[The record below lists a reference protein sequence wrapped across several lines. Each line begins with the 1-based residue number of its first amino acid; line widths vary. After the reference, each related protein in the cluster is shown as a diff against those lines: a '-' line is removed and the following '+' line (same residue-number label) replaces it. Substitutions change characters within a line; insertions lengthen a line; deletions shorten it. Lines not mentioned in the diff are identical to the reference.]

1 MNFRR
6 GAGRDEPE
14 INLIP
19 FIDVLL
25 VIIIF
30 LMMTTTY
37 SKVSGIEIDLPTA
50 AASNQTPPDDIV
62 VSVSATGVVVVDGE
76 KVSKP
81 GIESVSAA
89 LREAA
94 QKKAAQAKSQL
105 QASGK
110 KPVVSINADAKASH
124 QSVIDVMQAAQQADL
139 PQIAFAT
146 RNQ

>member
-30 LMMTTTY
+30 LMLTTTY

-50 AASNQTPPDDIV
+50 AATNQTPPNEIV
-62 VSVSATGVVVVDGE
+62 VSVSAAGVVVIDSQSL
-76 KVSKP
+76 SKP
-81 GIESVSAA
+81 SVDAVAMA
-89 LREAA
+89 LRQAA
-94 QKKAAQAKSQL
+94 QRKN
-105 QASGK
+105 SGK
-110 KPVVSINADAKASH
+110 PPVVSINADAKATH
-124 QSVIDVMQAAQQADL
+124 QSVIDVMQAAHQANL
-139 PQIAFAT
+139 SQISFAT
-146 RNQ
+146 RNGS

>member
-37 SKVSGIEIDLPTA
+37 SKISGIEIDLPTA
-50 AASNQTPPDDIV
+50 AVSTQTPPDEIV
-62 VSVSATGVVVVDGE
+62 VTVSASGVVVVDGQRLTR
-76 KVSKP
+76 P
-81 GIESVSAA
+81 GIDSVAAA
-89 LREAA
+89 L
-94 QKKAAQAKSQL
+94 K
-105 QASGK
+105 QASQRKGTAK
-110 KPVVSINADAKASH
+110 PPVVSIKSDAKAT
-124 QSVIDVMQAAQQADL
+124 QKSVIDVMQAAHQADL
-139 PQIAFAT
+139 SQISFAT
-146 RNQ
+146 RNGGS

>member
-37 SKVSGIEIDLPTA
+37 SKISGIEIDLPTA
-50 AASNQTPPDDIV
+50 AASNQTPSDEIM
-62 VSVSATGVVVVDGE
+62 VSVSASGVVVVDGQ
-76 KVSKP
+76 SLRQP
-81 GIESVSAA
+81 GIDAVAAA
-89 LREAA
+89 LKQAA
-94 QKKAAQAKSQL
+94 QRKANS
-105 QASGK
+105 ASGK
-110 KPVVSINADAKASH
+110 TPVVSINADAKATH
-124 QSVIDVMQAAQQADL
+124 QSVIDVMQAAHQADL
-139 PQIAFAT
+139 SQISFAT
-146 RNQ
+146 RSGS

>member
-37 SKVSGIEIDLPTA
+37 SKISGIQIDLPTA
-50 AASNQTPPDDIV
+50 AASQQTPPNEIIV
-62 VSVSATGVVVVDGE
+62 SISASGVVTVDGQSIGRPNVDAMVVVL
-76 KVSKP
+76 KQSVQRKGVDGKP
-81 GIESVSAA
+81 
-89 LREAA
+89 
-94 QKKAAQAKSQL
+94 
-105 QASGK
+105 
-110 KPVVSINADAKASH
+110 PVVSINADAKATH
-124 QSVIDVMQAAQQADL
+124 QSVIDVMQAAHQADL
-139 PQIAFAT
+139 SQISFAT
-146 RNQ
+146 RNGS

>member
-14 INLIP
+14 INLIA

-50 AASNQTPPDDIV
+50 ALNSQMLPDEIV
-62 VSVSATGVVVVDGE
+62 VTVTATGTVVVDGQSLARPT
-76 KVSKP
+76 VD
-81 GIESVSAA
+81 SVAR
-89 LREAA
+89 LLKQAA
-94 QKKAAQAKSQL
+94 QRKAGAKPP
-105 QASGK
+105 A
-110 KPVVSINADAKASH
+110 VSINADAKATH
-124 QSVIDVMQAAQQADL
+124 QSVVDVMQAAHQADL
-139 PQIAFAT
+139 SQISFAT
-146 RNQ
+146 RSGS